1 MIVNKDQWSIG
12 HVRRLRFFSRRIS
25 DFAVQPSRLT
35 LYVLYFLFFTFCF
48 LISACE
54 GDDLK
59 KVSAIA
65 ANKITLSR
73 ERTYGVEII
82 YSDSARVKAKGYAP
96 ILDKITPSAGANYS
110 EMPKGV
116 KIYFYDDF
124 LKTKGSITSG
134 YAINK
139 ETERI
144 TIFRKNVVVVTDNM
158 TFNTEEL
165 IWNENTKMYNSPAGT
180 VTTKDGNVLRGTSF
194 SAPQDFSTYNI
205 TLPSA
210 DAYIENGKLP

>member
-1 MIVNKDQWSIG
+1 MVNKGQGLKVNSRWSTNPRHLNSG
-12 HVRRLRFFSRRIS
+12 FVKLPFRFPLS
-25 DFAVQPSRLT
+25 AC
-35 LYVLYFLFFTFCF
+35 YFLFAIFC
-48 LISACE
+48 LLLSACE

-96 ILDKITPSAGANYS
+96 ILDKVTPSAGANYS

-116 KIYFYDDF
+116 KIYFYDEF
-124 LKTKGSITSG
+124 MKSKGSITSG

-144 TIFRKNVVVVTDNM
+144 TIFRKNVIVVTDNM

-194 SAPQDFSTYNI
+194 SAPQDFSTYSI

>member
-1 MIVNKDQWSIG
+1 MEVNKGQWLLSS
-12 HVRRLRFFSRRIS
+12 VRWTAYFSRRTS
-25 DFAVQPSRLT
+25 GFAAQPSRFPL
-35 LYVLYFLFFTFCF
+35 LAFYFLFAVCC
-48 LISACE
+48 LLLSACE

-59 KVSAIA
+59 KVSSIA

-82 YSDSARVKAKGYAP
+82 YSDSAKVKAKGYAP
-96 ILDKITPSAGANYS
+96 ILDKVTPSAGANYS

-116 KIYFYDDF
+116 TIYFYDEF
-124 LKTKGSITSG
+124 MKTKGSITSG

-165 IWNENTKMYNSPAGT
+165 IWNENTKMYNSPTGT

-194 SAPQDFSTYNI
+194 SAPQDFSTYSI

>member
-1 MIVNKDQWSIG
+1 MKKGQWLQVN
-12 HVRRLRFFSRRIS
+12 SRSATHFRGRTSSFVI
-25 DFAVQPSRLT
+25 QPSRFQLSAGS
-35 LYVLYFLFFTFCF
+35 LLLAIFCLVL
-48 LISACE
+48 SACE

-59 KVSAIA
+59 KVSSIA

-124 LKTKGSITSG
+124 MKTKGSITSG
-134 YAINK
+134 YAISK

-194 SAPQDFSTYNI
+194 SAPQDFSTYSI